1 MKKTQ
6 YISPALQMICIS
18 GIQMIASSLDR
29 SNPTNID
36 GITNGG
42 TSSYDDEAGAR
53 ANNYSIWDADW
64 SK

>member
-1 MKKTQ
+1 MKKNQ

-42 TSSYDDEAGAR
+42 WASKDDEAGVK
-53 ANNYSIWDADW
+53 ANRFSVWDDDW
-64 SK
+64 CE

>member
-1 MKKTQ
+1 MKKNQ

-18 GIQMIASSLDR
+18 VIRMIASSLDR

-42 TSSYDDEAGAR
+42 TASYGDEAGVK
-53 ANNYSIWDADW
+53 ANNYSVWDDDW

>member
-1 MKKTQ
+1 
-6 YISPALQMICIS
+6 MICIS
-18 GIQMIASSLDR
+18 GIRMIASSLDR

-42 TSSYDDEAGAR
+42 TASYGDEAGVK
-53 ANNYSIWDADW
+53 ANNYSVWDDDW

>member
-1 MKKTQ
+1 MKKNQ

-18 GIQMIASSLDR
+18 GIRMIASSLDR

-36 GITNGG
+36 GITDGG
-42 TSSYDDEAGAR
+42 TASYDDEAGVKAHR
-53 ANNYSIWDADW
+53 FSVWDDDW

>member
-1 MKKTQ
+1 
-6 YISPALQMICIS
+6 MICIS

-42 TSSYDDEAGAR
+42 WASKDDEAGVK
-53 ANNYSIWDADW
+53 ANRFSVWDDDW
-64 SK
+64 CE